1 MTFLNAESHCDDN
14 TKVIEDF
21 ISFPESPS
29 LLFLDGYCMNYEQNN

>member
-1 MTFLNAESHCDDN
+1 LLSIESLCDGN

-29 LLFLDGYCMNYEQNN
+29 LLFLDAYFVSYE